1 MEKFRAEYAASLRAE
16 AARLRSLVSRTEAM
30 VVSNLVGPQVA
41 GPLKASLDAA
51 AEALDEV
58 AHAIAPASPKG

>member
-30 VVSNLVGPQVA
+30 VVSNLMGPQLA
-41 GPLKASLDAA
+41 GPLKQTLDAA
-51 AEALDEV
+51 AEALDQAAQAV
-58 AHAIAPASPKG
+58 SPRADAR